1 MPWRAD
7 ACHSWGLMMSD
18 QSTGAVRTAGPDH
31 HPDHWPAT
39 TPSRP
44 GPTSALSEFAT
55 PEGLR
60 ALLDRLAKAG
70 GEAWSTNPEATELLR
85 FCGDRYRDLARKH
98 HLTEHDAVVAA
109 FEALRQDSVRRAEN
123 PWAVVTTAVQ
133 RALGAEARAEQLL
146 CSPGRARH
154 LMTRTDLPPALR
166 IGDPSAPT
174 TAPDGDAAPWLEL
187 ALATMSAGTTGTDG
201 PVPATVAII
210 AKVQAATRATVA
222 VLVAVGWPS
231 DVAQAGLDHITTTLT
246 TANGVPAARD
256 RLRKDRHPIVEL
268 DIDQTTWTRLVSAVL
283 GTPTR
288 DGLLHRLLA
297 GCTARQ
303 VIEQDAHDL
312 TPPHHPGAREADH
325 AA

>member
-1 MPWRAD
+1 
-7 ACHSWGLMMSD
+7 MSD
-18 QSTGAVRTAGPDH
+18 QSTGAVRTAGPNH
-31 HPDHWPAT
+31 HPDHRPAT
-39 TPSRP
+39 VSSRP
-44 GPTSALSEFAT
+44 SPANTRPEFTT

-60 ALLDRLAKAG
+60 TLLDRLAEAG
-70 GEAWSTNPEATELLR
+70 SDAWSTDPEVAELLR

-109 FEALRQDSVRRAEN
+109 FEALRQDSVRHAEN

-133 RALGAEARAEQLL
+133 RALGAEARADQLL

-174 TAPDGDAAPWLEL
+174 TTPDGDPAPWLEL
-187 ALATMSAGTTGTDG
+187 ALTTMSARTAGTDDLD
-201 PVPATVAII
+201 PVTVAIL
-210 AKVQAATRATVA
+210 AKVRAATRATIT

-231 DVAQAGLDHITTTLT
+231 DVAQAGLDYITTTLT

-256 RLRKDRHPIVEL
+256 RLRKDRHPVVEL
-268 DIDQTTWTRLVSAVL
+268 DIDKATWTRLISAVL

-288 DGLLHRLLA
+288 DGLLRRLLA
-297 GCTARQ
+297 GHSPRE
-303 VIEQDAHDL
+303 VIMQDAHDL